1 MFRGE
6 GRVERMEGKF
16 KKSGMKVIAALIIV
30 AAASFMLGG
39 YYEGRRY
46 GVDVGTVL
54 VERDV
59 LQSSLVQ
66 RTEEK
71 DALGKSLATLQEQK
85 DAMQAELTRVSQ
97 EKDTLLAE
105 NKKLSEDQ
113 AIIIRSNLVELTSL
127 DPRIEVELRYATT
140 DNFMNRKVYP
150 DNSKALLRVETAIKL
165 VKANAIFEADGY
177 SIKIWDGYR
186 PPEVQEILWEIM
198 PDPNFVADP
207 KKGSNHSRGS
217 AVDMTLVDSKG
228 NEIAMPTDHD
238 DFTAKAGRSYTGHS
252 EEVKKNLAY
261 LTDVMKRSGFTTIS
275 SEWWH
280 YDDSNASGYGII
292 DASFNDFN

>member
-1 MFRGE
+1 MFKGE
-6 GRVERMEGKF
+6 GRVEGMEGKF
-16 KKSGMKVIAALIIV
+16 KKSGMKVIAALIVV
-30 AAASFMLGG
+30 AVASFMLGG

-59 LQSSLVQ
+59 LQTSLIR

-71 DALGKSLATLQEQK
+71 EALEKSLAAMKGQM
-85 DAMQAELTRVSQ
+85 DALQAELTRVSS
-97 EKDTLLAE
+97 EKETLLAE
-105 NKKLSEDQ
+105 NEKLGKDK
-113 AIIIRSNLVELTSL
+113 AIVIRNNLVELTSL

-150 DNSKALLRVETAIKL
+150 DNSKALLRAETAIKL

-177 SIKIWDGYR
+177 SIKVWDGYR

-198 PDPNFVADP
+198 PDPKFVADP
-207 KKGSNHSRGS
+207 KKGSNHSRGT
-217 AVDMTLVDSKG
+217 AVDITLVDRNGK
-228 NEIAMPTDHD
+228 ELAMPTDHD
-238 DFTAKAGRSYTGHS
+238 DFTAEAGRSYTGHS

-261 LTDVMKRSGFTTIS
+261 LTDVMKRSGFTTIN

-280 YDDSNASGYGII
+280 YDDSNASGYGLI
-292 DASFNDFN
+292 DASFDDFD

>member
-1 MFRGE
+1 
-6 GRVERMEGKF
+6 MEGKF
-16 KKSGMKVIAALIIV
+16 RESGLKVMAAIIIV
-30 AAASFMLGG
+30 AVTSFLLGG

-59 LQSSLVQ
+59 LQSSLMQ
-66 RTEEK
+66 RTEER
-71 DALGKSLATLQEQK
+71 DALEKSLEALKEQM
-85 DAMQAELTRVSQ
+85 DAVQTELTSVSS
-97 EKDTLLAE
+97 ERDTLLAE
-105 NKKLSEDQ
+105 NEKLGKDH
-113 AIIIRSNLVELTSL
+113 AIVIRSNLVEVTAL
-127 DPRIEVELRYATT
+127 DPRIEVQLRYATT

-150 DNSKALLRVETAIKL
+150 DNSKALLRTETAIKL

-186 PPEVQEILWEIM
+186 PPEIQEILWEIM
-198 PDPNFVADP
+198 PDPKFVADP
-207 KKGSNHSRGS
+207 KKGSNHSRGT
-217 AVDMTLVDSKG
+217 AVDLTLVDRNGK
-228 NEIAMPTDHD
+228 EVAMPTDHD
-238 DFTAKAGRSYTGHS
+238 DFSAEAGRSYTGHL

-261 LTDVMKRSGFTTIS
+261 LTDVMKRAGFTTIN

-292 DASFNDFN
+292 DASFDDFD